1 MTGLANLIAAPA
13 DVRTAA
19 LALLDELSA
28 PLEPRQLER
37 ALQAGGLTR
46 TQARRAMHALRSVH
60 VVALVPR
67 CTSPAP

>member
-1 MTGLANLIAAPA
+1 MSALANLIAAPA

-37 ALQAGGLTR
+37 ALQNGGLTR
-46 TQARRAMHALRSVH
+46 TQARRAMHALRTVH
-60 VVALVPR
+60 VIALVPKP
-67 CTSPAP
+67 CSPAL